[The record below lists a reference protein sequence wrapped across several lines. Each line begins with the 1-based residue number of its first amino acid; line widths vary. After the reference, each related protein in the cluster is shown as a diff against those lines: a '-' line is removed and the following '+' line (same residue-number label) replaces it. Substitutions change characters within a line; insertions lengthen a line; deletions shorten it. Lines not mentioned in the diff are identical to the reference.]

1 MAKKKRKKKNKKGP
15 FQFIRPF
22 ITDDRVLQA
31 IFGAASAGI
40 SWVAAIKARQDAKA
54 VEKKAEDTKDM
65 LENTTPPK
73 SKAK

>member
-1 MAKKKRKKKNKKGP
+1 MSKKKGKKKKKKGF
-15 FQFIRPF
+15 FQFIQPF

-40 SWVAAIKARQDAKA
+40 SWVAAIKARQDAKV
-54 VEKKAEDTKDM
+54 VEKKAGDTKEM
-65 LENTTPPK
+65 LEQTTPPK